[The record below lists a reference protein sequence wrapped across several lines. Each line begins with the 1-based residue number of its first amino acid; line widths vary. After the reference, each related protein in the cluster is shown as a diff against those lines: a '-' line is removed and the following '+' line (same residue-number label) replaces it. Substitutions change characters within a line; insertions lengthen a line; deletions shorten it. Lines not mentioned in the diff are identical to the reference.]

1 MTLHSREALVNLLKD
16 KNFRDSFVTTRV
28 DGGTAFQIRYMR
40 EKEGWT
46 QQELARRLGTSQNSV
61 FRLESPNYGR
71 ANLTTLKRLAS
82 VFDVALVVRF
92 VRFSE
97 LVDHVTNLST
107 ESVTVDSFDE
117 DRGIKETVGPRESV
131 ERDNRASAQS
141 VDWSTG
147 QSRHSGPLRPIENE
161 SDERFFQI
169 PPQKEYQ
176 NEAFGNSSRQG

>member
-1 MTLHSREALVNLLKD
+1 MSLHSRESIVKLLKD
-16 KNFRDSFVTTRV
+16 KNFRDSFVTARV

-46 QQELARRLGTSQNSV
+46 QQELARRLGTSQNGV

-117 DRGIKETVGPRESV
+117 DQGLRDTVVPKSV
-131 ERDNRASAQS
+131 VAHYNTASAQS
-141 VDWSTG
+141 FNLTMG
-147 QSRHSGPLRPIENE
+147 QSKNSGALPAMGESNDRFLR
-161 SDERFFQI
+161 I
-169 PPQKEYQ
+169 PPTQESH
-176 NEAFGNSSRQG
+176 NEALGNSARQS